1 MNNKIRLIFLIVVF
15 IICIVSLVKFNDFQA
30 PLGPKIDRISEFKIT
45 KISGNGKIYFDK
57 NPIAIDDR
65 GPSSARVV
73 DIKQMQYPGPM
84 YFKADEHTAF
94 EFYCVGICF
103 TVLPRSY
110 FYYQPNSSEFYFYSG
125 EFYWDKKI
133 KGKKGEI
140 SVYIRE
146 ARNILTLSDA
156 GRIKIQE
163 NVIEI
168 WNYSSPETTSQSGNL
183 TFNDGE
189 SEQTFNLKP
198 VQLLV
203 LRKNPP
209 SKVFDI
215 LPLPE
220 SIDPE
225 KKIIELKNPNDSI
238 VRFNWKSVAG
248 ATQYVFRLYSSNLK
262 DNILVEKSTP
272 LSWVNLDLVQYEER
286 EFYWQVFPI
295 NIAEGN
301 QVEGVPSKLGHVQL
315 VGALLGKK
323 DVEKPPQIAIKSL
336 TVNGNLVIIKG
347 TADANAQLYIND
359 DLVKI
364 DMDGEFIHYLSFK
377 TIGPKRILFRLISP
391 IGTETTEER
400 FVTIYA
406 E

>member
-1 MNNKIRLIFLIVVF
+1 MNNKIRLIFLIVIF
-15 IICIVSLVKFNDFQA
+15 IICVAAVVRFNNFQA
-30 PLGPKIDRISEFKIT
+30 PLDAKMDRISEFKIT

-57 NPIAIDDR
+57 NPIGIDDS
-65 GPSSARVV
+65 GPSSAEVV
-73 DIKQMQYPGPM
+73 NIRQMHYPGPM
-84 YFKADEHTAF
+84 YFKADDYTAF
-94 EFYCVGICF
+94 EFYCVGIRF

-110 FYYQPNSSEFYFYSG
+110 FYYQLNSNEFYFYSG

-133 KGKKGEI
+133 QGKKDEI
-140 SVYIRE
+140 SFYIRE
-146 ARNILTLSDA
+146 AQNILTLSDA

-163 NVIEI
+163 DVIEI
-168 WNYSSPETTSQSGNL
+168 WNYSNPKATSRSGNL

-189 SEQTFNLKP
+189 SEQSFNLKP

-203 LRKNPP
+203 LKKNSPA
-209 SKVFDI
+209 KILDI

-220 SIDPE
+220 SIDPD
-225 KKIIELKNPNDSI
+225 KKVIELKNPDDSI
-238 VRFNWKSVAG
+238 VRFNWKSVGG
-248 ATQYVFRLYSSNLK
+248 AAQYVFKLYSSNLK
-262 DNILVEKSTP
+262 DNILAEKSTTV
-272 LSWVNLDLVQYEER
+272 SWVNLDLIQFEEL

-295 NIAEGN
+295 KIDGED
-301 QVEGVPSKLGHVQL
+301 QVEGVPSELGHVKV
-315 VGALLGKK
+315 VGTLLGKK
-323 DVEKPPQIAIKSL
+323 DIQKPPQLSIKSL

-347 TADANAQLYIND
+347 SADANSQLYIND

-377 TIGPKRILFRLISP
+377 TIGPKRIVFRLISALG
-391 IGTETTEER
+391 IETTEEK

>member
-1 MNNKIRLIFLIVVF
+1 MTNKIRLIFLIVVF
-15 IICIVSLVKFNDFQA
+15 IICIVFLVKFNDFRA
-30 PLGPKIDRISEFKIT
+30 TLGPKIDRISEFKIT

-57 NPIAIDDR
+57 NPIAIDDIR
-65 GPSSARVV
+65 PPSAEAVN
-73 DIKQMQYPGPM
+73 IKQMQYPGPM
-84 YFKADEHTAF
+84 YFKADEYTAF
-94 EFYCVGICF
+94 EFYCLGISF

-110 FYYQPNSSEFYFYSG
+110 FYYQPNSKEFYFYSG

-133 KGKKGEI
+133 AGKKEKI

-156 GRIKIQE
+156 GRINIQE
-163 NVIEI
+163 DLIKI
-168 WNYSSPETTSQSGNL
+168 WNYSGPKTTSDSRNL

-203 LRKNPP
+203 LREDSPP
-209 SKVFDI
+209 EMFDI

-225 KKIIELKNPNDSI
+225 KKVIELKDPDDSI
-238 VRFNWKSVAG
+238 VRFNWRSVTG
-248 ATQYVFRLYSSNLK
+248 ASQYVFRLYSSNLK
-262 DNILVEKSTP
+262 ENILVEKTTP
-272 LSWVNLDLVQYEER
+272 LSWVNLDLVQFEER

-295 NIAEGN
+295 NIDEGN
-301 QVEGVPSKLGHVQL
+301 QFEGVPSILGHVKM

-323 DVEKPPQIAIKSL
+323 DVEKPPQLTIKSL

-347 TADANAQLYIND
+347 TADTNSQLYIND

-364 DMDGEFIHYLSFK
+364 DMDGEFIHYLTFK
-377 TIGPKRILFRLISP
+377 SIGPKRIFFRLISP
-391 IGTETTEER
+391 LGIETTEER
-400 FVTIYA
+400 YVTIFA

>member
-30 PLGPKIDRISEFKIT
+30 PLGPKIARISEFKIT
-45 KISGNGKIYFDK
+45 QISGNGKIYFDK
-57 NPIAIDDR
+57 NPIAIDAS
-65 GPSSARVV
+65 GPSSAGVV
-73 DIKQMQYPGPM
+73 NIKQMQYPGPM
-84 YFKADEHTAF
+84 YFKADEYTAF
-94 EFYCVGICF
+94 EFYCVGISF

-125 EFYWDKKI
+125 EFYWDKNV
-133 KGKKGEI
+133 KGKKDDI
-140 SVYIRE
+140 SIYIQE
-146 ARNILTLSDA
+146 AQNILTLSDA

-163 NVIEI
+163 NLIEI
-168 WNYSSPETTSQSGNL
+168 WNYSSPKTTSEAGDL
-183 TFNDGE
+183 TFIEGK

-203 LRKNPP
+203 LRKNLPP
-209 SKVFDI
+209 KVFDI

-225 KKIIELKNPNDSI
+225 KKVIALKNPDDSI
-238 VRFNWKSVAG
+238 ERFNWKSVAG
-248 ATQYVFRLYSSNLK
+248 AAQYIFRLYSSNLK
-262 DNILVEKSTP
+262 DNLLIEKSTQ
-272 LSWVNLDLVQYEER
+272 LSWVNLDLAQFEER

-295 NIAEGN
+295 NIDGGN
-301 QVEGVPSKLGHVQL
+301 PVEGVPSKLGHVQM

-323 DVEKPPQIAIKSL
+323 DVQKPPQLAIKSL

-347 TADANAQLYIND
+347 TADANSQFYIND

-377 TIGPKRILFRLISP
+377 TIGPKRIFFRLISP
-391 IGTETTEER
+391 LGSETTEER
-400 FVTIYA
+400 YVTIYA